1 MTKKYIEELAEWVK
15 DREAS
20 KPTQDKHVVAFLAV
34 KGDVEDAITA
44 GYSLRTIWTH
54 LHEVRKIS
62 VRYETFLRHVRRLV
76 KTKPSLAVIAAT
88 PQHDGRP
95 PEPGQPS
102 PSPAAKKR
110 SSRPAAKA
118 TGFNFDSSP
127 NKEDLL

>member
-1 MTKKYIEELAEWVK
+1 MAKKYIEELAEWVK

-76 KTKPSLAVIAAT
+76 KAKPSAT

-95 PEPGQPS
+95 PETGQPS

-110 SSRPAAKA
+110 SSKPAAKA

-127 NKEDLL
+127 KKEDLL